1 MTLGGMRVGR
11 AKATPSEL
19 CFREWFFPPPSP
31 CFPEFEGLREFGRH
45 SKRRSGST
53 GLLK

>member
-1 MTLGGMRVGR
+1 MTLGGMRVGS
-11 AKATPSEL
+11 AKVTASEL
-19 CFREWFFPPPSP
+19 CFPEWFLPPPSL

-45 SKRRSGST
+45 SKSRSGST

>member
-1 MTLGGMRVGR
+1 MTLGGMRVGS
-11 AKATPSEL
+11 AKVTASEL
-19 CFREWFFPPPSP
+19 CFPEWFFPPPSP
-31 CFPEFEGLREFGRH
+31 FPEFEGLREFGRH